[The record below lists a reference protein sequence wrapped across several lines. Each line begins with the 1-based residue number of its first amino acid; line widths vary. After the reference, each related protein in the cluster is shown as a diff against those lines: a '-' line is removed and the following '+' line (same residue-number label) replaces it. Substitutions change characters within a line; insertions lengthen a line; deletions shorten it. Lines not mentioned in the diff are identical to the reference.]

1 MHLFFISTSFTLES
15 MAASLSSSTP
25 KLFGKRAQAVYNQL
39 TKHQQEHLLRFYDD
53 LSFEE
58 QKKLLEQLEAQDW
71 GMLESLI
78 ENYVRKEPE
87 TALSQQIMPAPYYPA
102 EAGKHAQ
109 TYEEAKRLGQ
119 KLIAEGKVA
128 AFTVAGG
135 QGTRLGYDGPK
146 GMFVATASGKSLFQI
161 FAEQLRK
168 AQEKYCVIETQI
180 AKTQA
185 TIPWYIMTSPMNDAQ
200 TRAFFKENNYFG
212 LDSRNVMFFPQGTL
226 PSIGLDGKLLLAGNG
241 ELALNAD
248 GHGGSLRAL
257 RRSGALGD
265 MKKRG
270 VEYLSYIQV
279 DNPNVKMIDPLFIG
293 LHALENAEMSA
304 KMLPKSHAKEKVG
317 NFCLQDGKVSIIEY
331 SDMPAE
337 LAELRNDDGSLAFN
351 AGSIAIHIISVGF
364 IDRLTSGSD
373 AQLPYH
379 RAVKAVPFV
388 DESGQIIKPAK
399 PNAVKLERFIF
410 DALPL
415 AKHAIILET
424 DRTEEFAPIKNAEG
438 DDSPATSKQLQTER
452 AARWLEQCNV
462 KVPRDVDGKVDA
474 VIEISPLTAT
484 EPSDLVN
491 VNLPKE
497 IKAGETITL

>member
-1 MHLFFISTSFTLES
+1 
-15 MAASLSSSTP
+15 MAAPLSSSAP
-25 KLFGKRAQAVYNQL
+25 KLSDKRAQGVYNQL
-39 TKHQQEHLLRFYDD
+39 AKHNQEHLLRFYEE
-53 LSFEE
+53 LSFDER
-58 QKKLLEQLEAQDW
+58 KRLLEQLEAQDW
-71 GMLESLI
+71 TMLESLI
-78 ENYVRKEPE
+78 ETYVRKEPE
-87 TALSQQIMPAPYYPA
+87 TALSQQIMPAPYFPA
-102 EAGKHAQ
+102 ESGKHAEK
-109 TYEEAKRLGQ
+109 YAKAEGVGKR
-119 KLIAEGKVA
+119 LIAEGKVA

-135 QGTRLGYDGPK
+135 QGTRLGFEGPK
-146 GMFVATASGKSLFQI
+146 GVFTATHSGKSLFQV

-168 AQEKYCVIETQI
+168 AQEKYKAV
-180 AKTQA
+180 
-185 TIPWYIMTSPMNDAQ
+185 IPWYIMTSPMNDAP
-200 TRAFFKENNYFG
+200 TRGFFKENNYFG

-226 PSIGLDGKLLLAGNG
+226 PSVGLDGKLLLAAKG

-270 VEYLSYIQV
+270 IEYLSYIQV
-279 DNPNVKMIDPLFIG
+279 DNPNVKTIDPLFIG
-293 LHALENAEMSA
+293 LHALEGAEMSA

-317 NFCLQDGKVSIIEY
+317 NFCLQDGKMSVIEY
-331 SDMPAE
+331 SDIPTE
-337 LAELRNDDGSLAFN
+337 LAELRNDDGSLAFI
-351 AGSIAIHIISVGF
+351 AGNVAIHIISVWF
-364 IDRLTSGSD
+364 IDRLTSGTD

-388 DESGQIIKPAK
+388 DESGQVVKPAK

-452 AARWLEQCNV
+452 AARWLEQHGV
-462 KVPRDVDGKVDA
+462 KVPRKADGSVNA
-474 VIEISPLTAT
+474 IIEISPLTAT
-484 EPSDLVN
+484 EPNDLAN
-491 VNLPKE
+491 VNLPEE
-497 IKAGETITL
+497 IQAGETVIL

>member
-1 MHLFFISTSFTLES
+1 
-15 MAASLSSSTP
+15 MAASLSSSAP
-25 KLFGKRAQAVYNQL
+25 KLSDRRAQGVYNQL
-39 TKHQQEHLLRFYDD
+39 AKHGQEHLLRFYEE
-53 LSFEE
+53 LSFDER
-58 QKKLLEQLEAQDW
+58 KRLLEQLESQDW
-71 GMLESLI
+71 GMLETLV
-78 ENYVRKEPE
+78 ETYVRKEPE
-87 TALSQQIMPAPYYPA
+87 TTLSQQIMPAPYFPA
-102 EAGKHAQ
+102 EAGKYAEK
-109 TYEEAKRLGQ
+109 YEEAKNLGQ

-135 QGTRLGYDGPK
+135 QGTRLGFEGPK
-146 GMFVATASGKSLFQI
+146 GMFTATHSGKSLFQT
-161 FAEQLRK
+161 FAEQLHK
-168 AQEKYCVIETQI
+168 AQAKY
-180 AKTQA
+180 KA
-185 TIPWYIMTSPMNDAQ
+185 TIPWYIMTSPMNDAP
-200 TRAFFKENNYFG
+200 TRTFFKENTYFG

-226 PSIGLDGKLLLAGNG
+226 PSIGLDGKLLLADKG

-279 DNPNVKMIDPLFIG
+279 DNPNVKTIDPLFIG
-293 LHALENAEMSA
+293 LHTLEQAEMSA

-317 NFCLQDGKVSIIEY
+317 NFCLQDGKMSVIEY
-331 SDMPAE
+331 SDIPAE
-337 LAELRNDDGSLAFN
+337 LSELRNDDGNLAFI
-351 AGSIAIHIISVGF
+351 AGNVAIHIISVSF

-379 RAVKAVPFV
+379 RAIKAVPFV
-388 DESGQIIKPAK
+388 DDSGQVVKPAK

-424 DRTEEFAPIKNAEG
+424 NRTEEFAPIKNAEG

-452 AARWLEQCNV
+452 AAKWLEKHGV
-462 KVPRDVDGKVDA
+462 KIPRNADGSVNA

-484 EPSDLVN
+484 HLDDLKEAD
-491 VNLPKE
+491 LPEE
-497 IKAGETITL
+497 IKAGETVVL

>member
-1 MHLFFISTSFTLES
+1 

-25 KLFGKRAQAVYNQL
+25 KLSGKRARGVYNQL
-39 TKHQQEHLLRFYDD
+39 AKHGQEHLLRFYDE
-53 LSFEE
+53 LSFDE

-71 GMLESLI
+71 GMLEGLI
-78 ENYVRKEPE
+78 ESYVRKEPE

-102 EAGKHAQ
+102 EAGKH
-109 TYEEAKRLGQ
+109 TKKYEEAKTRGR

-135 QGTRLGYDGPK
+135 QGTRLGFEGPK
-146 GMFVATASGKSLFQI
+146 GMFTATHSGKSLFQV

-168 AQEKYCVIETQI
+168 AQEKY
-180 AKTQA
+180 KA

-226 PSIGLDGKLLLAGNG
+226 PSIGLDGKLLLSSKG

-317 NFCLQDGKVSIIEY
+317 NFCLQDGKMSIIEY

-364 IDRLTSGSD
+364 IDRLTAGTD

-379 RAVKAVPFV
+379 RAVKTVSYM
-388 DESGQIIKPAK
+388 DESGQVVKPPK

-424 DRTEEFAPIKNAEG
+424 DRVEEFAPIKNAEG
-438 DDSPATSKQLQTER
+438 DDSPATSNHIQTER
-452 AARWLEQCNV
+452 AARWLGQHGV
-462 KVPRDVDGKVDA
+462 KVPRDAEGKITA

-484 EPSDLVN
+484 EPSDLSN

-497 IKAGETITL
+497 INADETITL

>member
-1 MHLFFISTSFTLES
+1 MTG
-15 MAASLSSSTP
+15 SLSAP
-25 KLFGKRAQAVYNQL
+25 KPSDKRAQAMYNQL
-39 TKHQQEHLLRFYDD
+39 VRYGQEHLLRFYNE
-53 LSFEE
+53 LSFDE

-78 ENYVRKEPE
+78 ETYVRKEPE

-102 EAGKHAQ
+102 EAGKHAEKYAQ
-109 TYEEAKRLGQ
+109 AEEEGRR
-119 KLIAEGKVA
+119 LIATGKVA

-135 QGTRLGYDGPK
+135 QGTRLGFEGPK
-146 GMFVATASGKSLFQI
+146 GMFTATVSGKSLFQV

-168 AQEKYCVIETQI
+168 AQEKYGAI
-180 AKTQA
+180 
-185 TIPWYIMTSPMNDAQ
+185 IPWYIMTSPMNDAQ
-200 TRAFFKENNYFG
+200 TRGFFKEKNYFG
-212 LDSRNVMFFPQGTL
+212 LAARNVMFFPQGTL
-226 PSIGLDGKLLLAGNG
+226 PSISLDGKLLLSSKG

-279 DNPNVKMIDPLFIG
+279 DNPNVKMIDPLFVG
-293 LHALENAEMSA
+293 LHALDNAEMSA

-317 NFCLQDGKVSIIEY
+317 NFCLQDGKMSVIEY
-331 SDMPAE
+331 SDIPDE

-351 AGSIAIHIISVGF
+351 AGNVAIHIISVSF
-364 IDRLTSGSD
+364 IDRLTSGND

-379 RAVKAVPFV
+379 RAIKAVPYV
-388 DESGQIIKPAK
+388 DDSGQLVKPAK

-424 DRTEEFAPIKNAEG
+424 DRVEEFAPIKNAEG
-438 DDSPATSKQLQTER
+438 DDSPATSKQLQSER
-452 AARWLEQCNV
+452 AARWLEQHGV
-462 KVPRDVDGKVDA
+462 KVPRNAEGKVDA
-474 VIEISPLTAT
+474 LIEISPLTAT
-484 EPSDLVN
+484 EPSDLAKVS
-491 VNLPKE
+491 LPKE
-497 IKAGETITL
+497 VKAGETLIL

>member
-1 MHLFFISTSFTLES
+1 MTS
-15 MAASLSSSTP
+15 SLSAPRPSDR
-25 KLFGKRAQAVYNQL
+25 RAQAVYNQL
-39 TKHQQEHLLRFYDD
+39 AKQGQEHLLRFYDELRFD
-53 LSFEE
+53 E

-78 ENYVRKEPE
+78 ETYVRNEPE
-87 TALSQQIMPAPYYPA
+87 TALSQQIMPPPYYPA
-102 EAGKHAQ
+102 NDSKHAEKYAQ
-109 TYEEAKRLGQ
+109 AEAEGK

-146 GMFVATASGKSLFQI
+146 GMFTATASGKSLFQT

-168 AQEKYCVIETQI
+168 AQEKYCVS
-180 AKTQA
+180 KTRA
-185 TIPWYIMTSPMNDAQ
+185 VIPWYIMTSPMNDAQ
-200 TRAFFKENNYFG
+200 TRTFFKENNYFG
-212 LDSRNVMFFPQGTL
+212 LDSHNVMFFPQGTL
-226 PSIGLDGKLLLAGNG
+226 PSIGLDGKLLLSAKG

-293 LHALENAEMSA
+293 LHALDNAEMSA

-337 LAELRNDDGSLAFN
+337 LSELRNDDGSLAFN
-351 AGSIAIHIISVGF
+351 AGSIAIHIISVPF
-364 IDRLTSGSD
+364 IDRLTSGTD

-379 RAVKAVPFV
+379 RAIKAVLHV
-388 DESGQIIKPAK
+388 DDSGQVVKPAK

-424 DRTEEFAPIKNAEG
+424 DRVEEFAPIKNAEG
-438 DDSPATSKQLQTER
+438 DDSPATSKQLQSER
-452 AARWLEQCNV
+452 AARWLEQHGV
-462 KVPRDVDGKVDA
+462 KVPRKADGSVDA

-484 EPSDLVN
+484 EPTDLAIID
-491 VNLPKE
+491 LPKE
-497 IKAGETITL
+497 IKAGETVVL

>member
-25 KLFGKRAQAVYNQL
+25 KLFGKRAQAVYNQIS
-39 TKHQQEHLLRFYDD
+39 KHQQEHLLRFYDE

-71 GMLESLI
+71 GMLEGLI

-102 EAGKHAQ
+102 EAGKHAEK
-109 TYEEAKRLGQ
+109 YAEAEGKGR

-135 QGTRLGYDGPK
+135 QGTRLGFEGPK
-146 GMFVATASGKSLFQI
+146 GMFTATHSGKSLFQT

-168 AQEKYCVIETQI
+168 AQEKYT
-180 AKTQA
+180 A
-185 TIPWYIMTSPMNDAQ
+185 TIPWYIMTSPMNDAP

-226 PSIGLDGKLLLAGNG
+226 PSIGLDGKLLLSGKG

-364 IDRLTSGSD
+364 IDRLTAGTD

-379 RAVKAVPFV
+379 RAIKAVPFV

-424 DRTEEFAPIKNAEG
+424 DRVEEFAPIKNAEG
-438 DDSPATSKQLQTER
+438 DDSAETSKQLQTQR
-452 AARWLEQCNV
+452 AARWLGQHGV
-462 KVPRDVDGKVDA
+462 KVPRDGDGKVDA
-474 VIEISPLTAT
+474 VIEISPLTAS
-484 EPSDLVN
+484 EPSDLAK

-497 IKAGETITL
+497 IKAGEIITL

>member
-1 MHLFFISTSFTLES
+1 MTG
-15 MAASLSSSTP
+15 SLSAP
-25 KLFGKRAQAVYNQL
+25 KPSDKRAQAMYNQL
-39 TKHQQEHLLRFYDD
+39 VRYGQEHLLRFYNE
-53 LSFEE
+53 LSFDE

-78 ENYVRKEPE
+78 ETYVRKEPE

-102 EAGKHAQ
+102 EAGKHAEKYAQ
-109 TYEEAKRLGQ
+109 AEEEGRR
-119 KLIAEGKVA
+119 LIATGKVA

-135 QGTRLGYDGPK
+135 QGTRLGFEGPK
-146 GMFVATASGKSLFQI
+146 GMFTATVSGKSLFQV

-168 AQEKYCVIETQI
+168 AQEKYGAI
-180 AKTQA
+180 
-185 TIPWYIMTSPMNDAQ
+185 IPWYIMTSPMNDAQ
-200 TRAFFKENNYFG
+200 TRGFFKEKNYFG
-212 LDSRNVMFFPQGTL
+212 LAARNVMFFPQGTL
-226 PSIGLDGKLLLAGNG
+226 PSISLDGKLLLSSKG

-279 DNPNVKMIDPLFIG
+279 DNPNVKMIDPLFVG
-293 LHALENAEMSA
+293 LHALDNAEMSA

-317 NFCLQDGKVSIIEY
+317 NFCLQDGKMSVIEY
-331 SDMPAE
+331 SDIPDE

-351 AGSIAIHIISVGF
+351 AGNVAIHIISVSF
-364 IDRLTSGSD
+364 IDRLTSGND

-379 RAVKAVPFV
+379 RAIKAVPYV
-388 DESGQIIKPAK
+388 DDSGQLVKPAK

-424 DRTEEFAPIKNAEG
+424 DRVEEFAPIKNAEG
-438 DDSPATSKQLQTER
+438 DDSPATSKQLQSER
-452 AARWLEQCNV
+452 AARWLEQHGV
-462 KVPRDVDGKVDA
+462 KVPRNAEGKVDA
-474 VIEISPLTAT
+474 LIEISPLTAT
-484 EPSDLVN
+484 EPSDLAK

-497 IKAGETITL
+497 VKAGETLIL

>member
-1 MHLFFISTSFTLES
+1 MMSS
-15 MAASLSSSTP
+15 SLSIPRSSD
-25 KLFGKRAQAVYNQL
+25 KRAGAIYDQL
-39 TKHQQEHLLRFYDD
+39 AQHGQEHLLRFYDT

-58 QKKLLEQLEAQDW
+58 QKTLLEQLEAQDW
-71 GMLESLI
+71 TMLETLI
-78 ENYVRKEPE
+78 GEYVLNTPE

-102 EAGKHAQ
+102 KAGKHAEK
-109 TYEEAKRLGQ
+109 YAKAEGEGRR
-119 KLIAEGKVA
+119 LIAAGKVA

-146 GMFVATASGKSLFQI
+146 GMFTATASGKSLFQT

-168 AQEKYCVIETQI
+168 AQEKYCN
-180 AKTQA
+180 KTQV

-212 LDSRNVMFFPQGTL
+212 LESSNVMFFPQGTL
-226 PSIGLDGKLLLAGNG
+226 PSIALNGKLLLAGKG

-293 LHALENAEMSA
+293 LHALDEAEMSA

-317 NFCLQDGKVSIIEY
+317 NFCLQDGKMSVIEY
-331 SDMPAE
+331 SDIPNE

-351 AGSIAIHIISVGF
+351 TGNVAIHIISVLF
-364 IDRLTSGSD
+364 IDRLTSGTD

-379 RAVKAVPFV
+379 RAIKSVAHV
-388 DESGQIIKPAK
+388 DESGNIVKPPK

-415 AKHAIILET
+415 ANHAIILET
-424 DRTEEFAPIKNAEG
+424 NRTEEFAPIKNARG
-438 DDSPATSKQLQTER
+438 DDSPATSMQLQSER
-452 AARWLEQCNV
+452 AAKWLEQQGV
-462 KVPRDVDGKVDA
+462 KVPRKNDGTVDA
-474 VIEISPLTAT
+474 IIEISPLTAT
-484 EPSDLVN
+484 EPSDLAKIK
-491 VNLPKE
+491 LPRE
-497 IKAGETITL
+497 IRYGETVLL

>member
-1 MHLFFISTSFTLES
+1 
-15 MAASLSSSTP
+15 MAASTSSSAP
-25 KLFGKRAQAVYNQL
+25 KLSDKRAQAVYNQL
-39 TKHQQEHLLRFYDD
+39 VQHGQEHLLKFYNELD
-53 LSFEE
+53 FEE

-71 GMLESLI
+71 TMLDGLI
-78 ENYVRKEPE
+78 NEYVRSEPE
-87 TALSQQIMPAPYYPA
+87 TSLSQQIMPAPYYPA
-102 EAGKHAQ
+102 EAGKH
-109 TYEEAKRLGQ
+109 TEKYAKAEGEGRRL
-119 KLIAEGKVA
+119 ISAGKVA

-146 GMFVATASGKSLFQI
+146 GMFTATHSGKSLFQT

-168 AQEKYCVIETQI
+168 AQEKYS
-180 AKTQA
+180 A
-185 TIPWYIMTSPMNDAQ
+185 TIPWYIMTSPMNDAA

-226 PSIGLDGKLLLAGNG
+226 PSIALDGKLLLSSKSD
-241 ELALNAD
+241 LALNAD

-270 VEYLSYIQV
+270 VDYLSYIQV
-279 DNPNVKMIDPLFIG
+279 DNPNVKMVDPLFIG
-293 LHALENAEMSA
+293 LHALDNAEMSA

-317 NFCLQDGKVSIIEY
+317 NFCLQDGKVNIIEY
-331 SDMPAE
+331 SDMPSE

-351 AGSIAIHIISVGF
+351 AGSIAIHIISVNF
-364 IDRLTSGSD
+364 IDRLTSGND

-379 RAVKAVPFV
+379 RAIKGVPYV
-388 DESGQIIKPAK
+388 DDSGQTVKPAK

-424 DRTEEFAPIKNAEG
+424 DRVEEFAPIKNASG
-438 DDSPATSKQLQTER
+438 DDSPESSKQLQSEK
-452 AARWLEQCNV
+452 AARWLEKHGV
-462 KVPRDVDGKVDA
+462 KIPRNADGKVDA
-474 VIEISPLTAT
+474 SIEISPLTAT
-484 EPSDLVN
+484 HWEDLAKVK
-491 VNLPKE
+491 LPAE
-497 IKAGETITL
+497 IKPGESVQL

>member
-1 MHLFFISTSFTLES
+1 
-15 MAASLSSSTP
+15 MAASLSSSAP
-25 KLFGKRAQAVYNQL
+25 KLEGKRAQAIYNQL
-39 TKHQQEHLLRFYDD
+39 AKHQQEHLLEFYNE

-71 GMLESLI
+71 PMLNNLI
-78 ENYVRKEPE
+78 EEYVRREPE
-87 TALSQQIMPAPYYPA
+87 TSLSQQIMPAPYYPA
-102 EAGKHAQ
+102 KAGKHAEK
-109 TYEEAKRLGQ
+109 YAEAEGEGKRL
-119 KLIAEGKVA
+119 IAAGKVA

-146 GMFVATASGKSLFQI
+146 GMFAATHSGKSLFQV

-168 AQEKYCVIETQI
+168 AQEKYG
-180 AKTQA
+180 A
-185 TIPWYIMTSPMNDAQ
+185 TIPWYIMTSPMNDGQ
-200 TRAFFKENNYFG
+200 TRAFFKDNNYFG

-226 PSIGLDGKLLLAGNG
+226 PSIGLDGKLLLAAKG

-270 VEYLSYIQV
+270 VEYLSYTQV
-279 DNPNVKMIDPLFIG
+279 DNPNVRMIDPLFIG
-293 LHALENAEMSA
+293 LHGLDQAEMSA
-304 KMLPKSHAKEKVG
+304 KMLPKNHAKEKVG

-337 LAELRNDDGSLAFN
+337 LAELRSDDGNLAFN

-364 IDRLTSGSD
+364 IDRLTSGTD
-373 AQLPYH
+373 AKLPYH
-379 RAVKAVPFV
+379 RAIKTVPFV
-388 DESGQIIKPAK
+388 DDSGQVVKPDK

-415 AKHAIILET
+415 AKHAVILET
-424 DRTEEFAPIKNAEG
+424 DRIEEFAPIKNAEG
-438 DDSPATSKQLQTER
+438 DDSAVSSKQLQTER
-452 AARWLEQCNV
+452 AAKWLEKQGV
-462 KVPRDVDGKVDA
+462 KVPRHAEGTVNA
-474 VIEISPLTAT
+474 TIEISPLTAT
-484 EPSDLVN
+484 EPSDLAK
-491 VNLPKE
+491 VNLPAE
-497 IKAGETITL
+497 IKPGETVTL